1 MRLSLVS
8 DASEAF
14 YLAVS
19 GLLPPSQQ
27 AADHERAAFSI
38 FFCLKAPVGRVL
50 FSMNYFDKRKLLSAT
65 RTLLKAVLHQ
75 FRWSKTANTRPLKKS
90 NLFEVKQ
97 EILLKVWRFN
107 EKKLSL
113 QQQIAKRMKNV
124 DYFEEQELEVM
135 DYVPMT
141 PEEAHL
147 RIEEAELGIAKGEV
161 MLHSEVIKRSY
172 ELLQGYGS

>member
-1 MRLSLVS
+1 MRLSLIS
-8 DASEAF
+8 NASEPYFQCVRAF
-14 YLAVS
+14 
-19 GLLPPSQQ
+19 LPRRQKASDPK
-27 AADHERAAFSI
+27 RATFST
-38 FFCLKAPVGRVL
+38 FFRPEAPVGRVL
-50 FSMNYFDKRKLLSAT
+50 FSMNYFDKMKLLSAT
-65 RTLLKAVLHQ
+65 RTLLKVVPHQ
-75 FRWSKTANTRPLKKS
+75 FRWSKTASTRPLKKS